1 MRMYNMQYTGV
12 SVMYMLCIYM
22 DIHGMEI
29 KWIALWIGIDLR

>member
-29 KWIALWIGIDLR
+29 K